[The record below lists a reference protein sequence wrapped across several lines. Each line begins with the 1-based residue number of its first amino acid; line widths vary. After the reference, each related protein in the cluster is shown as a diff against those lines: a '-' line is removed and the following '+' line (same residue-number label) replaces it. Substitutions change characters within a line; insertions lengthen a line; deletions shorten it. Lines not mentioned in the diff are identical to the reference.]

1 MDDIL
6 NGPYTGADDV
16 AAVVIESQQG
26 EGGYVAPPPEFLEMI
41 KAACEKNGC
50 LYIADEVQS
59 GAGRTGK
66 MWAIQHSKVV
76 PDMLTWGKGMG
87 GDMPMAGVTYRSDM
101 EEALREGSQPSTFAG
116 NAMACEVAMTNIDII
131 TDPETDL
138 IGRAA
143 ALGEE
148 IKGLFTDAMPNV
160 PVIGDVRGN
169 GLMVGIEVVADRKT
183 KEPLA
188 GEKVGEIAFKL
199 LNRGILMTPCGRHAN
214 VFRFM
219 PPLTIP
225 RDYAVKATDIMLDIL
240 KEY

>member
-1 MDDIL
+1 
-6 NGPYTGADDV
+6 
-16 AAVVIESQQG
+16 
-26 EGGYVAPPPEFLEMI
+26 
-41 KAACEKNGC
+41 
-50 LYIADEVQS
+50 
-59 GAGRTGK
+59 
-66 MWAIQHSKVV
+66 
-76 PDMLTWGKGMG
+76 MLTWGKGMG
-87 GDMPMAGVTYRSDM
+87 GDMPMAGVTYRADM

-116 NAMACEVAMTNIDII
+116 NAMGCEVAMTNIDLI

-138 IGRAA
+138 LGRAA

-148 IKGLFTDAMPNV
+148 IKGLFIDAMPNV
-160 PVIGDVRGN
+160 KAIGDVRGN

-199 LNRGILMTPCGRHAN
+199 LNQGILMTPCGRYGN

-225 RDYAVKATDIMLDIL
+225 HDYAVKATDIMLDIL